1 VASANRL
8 DSRLD
13 SSGGASGGATGET
26 PTLVILG
33 ACGDLT
39 VRLLLPGLAGLLSRR
54 GLGVRLVGGDRNDWN
69 DDRWRGLLTW
79 AFAAAGATGPEVD
92 AVLAAARYM
101 RADVAVPTDL
111 QRVLEACPGPL
122 IIYFALPPAVAVRAC
137 QTLTEFALPTDTRLV
152 LEKSFG
158 TDAARAADLNRLM
171 TQLVAEEQVYRVD
184 HYLGM
189 STVLNILGLR
199 FTNRVLE
206 SVLNNTHVES
216 IDITF
221 DETLALEGRAGYYD
235 GVGALIDMLQSHALP
250 VLSFLAMEPPSSIDA
265 KDLRDATAA
274 VLRATRVWDGDPVH
288 HSRRA
293 RYTAGTIQGRSLPSY
308 VDEDGVDPARRTE
321 TFAEMTVEVN
331 TWRWAGVPF
340 RLRAGKALG
349 GLNKKAVIT
358 FQQPAWV
365 PEGLLG
371 YERPD
376 RVHIGFDPDVFQLDF
391 NVTGP
396 DNPRAV
402 NPAAMKASFGPGRLP
417 PYGEVLAGVLD
428 GDPTLSVRGDEA
440 VETWRI
446 VEPVLRAWRADA
458 VPLEEYPAGS
468 SGPVSRSDTPA

>member
-1 VASANRL
+1 
-8 DSRLD
+8 
-13 SSGGASGGATGET
+13 
-26 PTLVILG
+26 
-33 ACGDLT
+33 
-39 VRLLLPGLAGLLSRR
+39 
-54 GLGVRLVGGDRNDWN
+54 
-69 DDRWRGLLTW
+69 
-79 AFAAAGATGPEVD
+79 
-92 AVLAAARYM
+92 
-101 RADVAVPTDL
+101 
-111 QRVLEACPGPL
+111 
-122 IIYFALPPAVAVRAC
+122 
-137 QTLTEFALPTDTRLV
+137 
-152 LEKSFG
+152 
-158 TDAARAADLNRLM
+158 
-171 TQLVAEEQVYRVD
+171 
-184 HYLGM
+184 
-189 STVLNILGLR
+189 
-199 FTNRVLE
+199 
-206 SVLNNTHVES
+206 
-216 IDITF
+216 
-221 DETLALEGRAGYYD
+221 
-235 GVGALIDMLQSHALP
+235 MLQSHALH

-265 KDLRDATAA
+265 KDLRDSTAA

-308 VDEDGVDPARRTE
+308 VDEDGVDPARGTE

-340 RLRAGKALG
+340 RLRAGKAFG

-402 NPAAMKASFGPGRLP
+402 NPVAMKASFGPGRLP